1 MTVGRFQVMAIL
13 QAARAK
19 ELGFSETRAKSWG
32 LNRAIFYAAAKRGFK
47 HAAQRPTGKPFEGR
61 ITAKR
66 SEAFLGNEMGYTTR
80 KGNRIYFEIG
90 GKPQTEVDFKRQ
102 IESRFGKA
110 FSRAWKE
117 SLTIVRIYPQEVL
130 SSQNRFF
137 DEVYRPRRDELASKW
152 TEMSE
157 PEETGARKR

>member
-1 MTVGRFQVMAIL
+1 MNVGRFQVMAVL
-13 QAARAK
+13 QAARAR

-47 HAAQRPTGKPFEGR
+47 HANRRPGRERFGKKTG
-61 ITAKR
+61 AKMG
-66 SEAFLGNEMGYTTR
+66 EAFLGNEMGYTAR
-80 KGNRIYFEIG
+80 KGNRTYFVIG
-90 GKPQTEVDFKRQ
+90 GELQTEADFKRQ
-102 IESRFGKA
+102 IESRFGNA

-117 SLTIVRIYPQEVL
+117 SLAIVHQYPKDVL

-137 DEVYRPRRDELASKW
+137 SEVYRPRRDELASKW

-157 PEETGARKR
+157 

>member
-1 MTVGRFQVMAIL
+1 MKVGRFQVMAVL
-13 QAARAK
+13 QAARAM

-47 HAAQRPTGKPFEGR
+47 HATQQPGREHFGRKTG
-61 ITAKR
+61 AKMG
-66 SEAFLGNEMGYTTR
+66 EAFLGNEMGYTAR
-80 KGNRIYFEIG
+80 KGNRTYFAIG
-90 GKPQTEVDFKRQ
+90 GQMQTEADFKRQ
-102 IESRFGKA
+102 IENRFGNA

-117 SLTIVRIYPQEVL
+117 SITIIRQYPKDVL

-137 DEVYRPRRDELASKW
+137 SEVYRPRRDELASKW

-157 PEETGARKR
+157 

>member
-1 MTVGRFQVMAIL
+1 MKVGRFQVMAVL
-13 QAARAK
+13 QAARAR

-47 HAAQRPTGKPFEGR
+47 HATRRPGRERFGKKPD
-61 ITAKR
+61 AKMR
-66 SEAFLGNEMGYTTR
+66 EAFLGNEIGYTAR
-80 KGNRIYFEIG
+80 KGNRTYFIIG
-90 GKPQTEVDFKRQ
+90 GELQTEANFQHQ
-102 IESRFGKA
+102 IESRFGNA

-117 SLTIVRIYPQEVL
+117 SLTIVHQYPKDVL

-137 DEVYRPRRDELASKW
+137 TEVYRPRRDELASKW

-157 PEETGARKR
+157 